1 MQTLDKKLKHS
12 TKQVE
17 QVRFELKRR
26 NDKKADYRQDLND
39 AQKAQIQK
47 KQQVDED
54 KKEIEQ
60 KKRERDLLN
69 KTVATEEENFREQE

>member
-1 MQTLDKKLKHS
+1 MMEFKK
-12 TKQVE
+12 
-17 QVRFELKRR
+17 
-26 NDKKADYRQDLND
+26 
-39 AQKAQIQK
+39 
-47 KQQVDED
+47 QVDED